1 MTGTAMKSSDSQ
13 IDVMDVISELDQ
25 CVTEADALDLTT
37 KVVQHLGADWFVYTT
52 MLPPELNKSD
62 ESYRYFIGCRRELC
76 EIYNE
81 RRWMMNDPFIDYA
94 LSNSAPLLLS
104 KVKTVTAG
112 QAELLQAGAAYGF
125 RSGLVVPTHTSM
137 GKKRMGLLYIGSEL
151 PKSQGEPKLWRK
163 RVQFG
168 ALGHELLQW
177 WNTALRKKAM
187 HKYSLQAEEVE
198 LLQLVRKGKVATE
211 IAAINDVKVSTVY
224 RKWETIKEKLDVN
237 KMEHAVVTAE
247 AIGLLE

>member
-1 MTGTAMKSSDSQ
+1 
-13 IDVMDVISELDQ
+13 
-25 CVTEADALDLTT
+25 
-37 KVVQHLGADWFVYTT
+37 
-52 MLPPELNKSD
+52 
-62 ESYRYFIGCRRELC
+62 
-76 EIYNE
+76 
-81 RRWMMNDPFIDYA
+81 
-94 LSNSAPLLLS
+94 
-104 KVKTVTAG
+104 
-112 QAELLQAGAAYGF
+112 
-125 RSGLVVPTHTSM
+125 M
-137 GKKRMGLLYIGSEL
+137 GNKRMGLLYIGSEL
-151 PKSQGEPKLWRK
+151 PKSQVEPKLWRK

-224 RKWETIKEKLDVN
+224 RKWETIKEKLDVDR
-237 KMEHAVVTAE
+237 MEHAVVTAE